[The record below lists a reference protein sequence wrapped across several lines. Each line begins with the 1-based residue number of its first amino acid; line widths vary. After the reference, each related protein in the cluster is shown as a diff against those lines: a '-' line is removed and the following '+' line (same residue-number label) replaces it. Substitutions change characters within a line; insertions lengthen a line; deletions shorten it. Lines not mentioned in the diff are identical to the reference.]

1 MTTWALD
8 LDGVIWHGTMPI
20 PGSAEAVGEL
30 RSAGF
35 DVVFVTNNSFS
46 TIAQQEAKLGSFGID
61 ASGSVITSA
70 QAAASLVDADERVLV
85 LGGPGVVEAVGA
97 RGAEIVDHA
106 DLDDG
111 ESAVRRAAID
121 TVVVGL
127 DWALDYH
134 RLAAAVQ
141 AVLAGARF
149 VATNT
154 DATYPSERGL
164 LPGAGAL
171 VAAVAAATGRDPVV
185 AGKPEGPA
193 ADLVRSRFGATGV
206 MVGDRPETDGSF
218 AVALGY
224 EFALVLSGV
233 TASADGVVPVPA
245 VVAPDLRALVS
256 ARLGG

>member
-20 PGSAEAVGEL
+20 RGSAEAVGEL
-30 RSAGF
+30 RASGH

-61 ASGSVITSA
+61 AGGSVITSA
-70 QAAASLVDADERVLV
+70 QAAASLIDPGERVLV
-85 LGGPGVVEAVGA
+85 LGGPGVVESVAA
-97 RGAEIVDHA
+97 RGADLVDHDDVA
-106 DLDDG
+106 DGDR
-111 ESAVRRAAID
+111 AVERAGID
-121 TVVVGL
+121 VVVVGL

-141 AVLAGARF
+141 AVLGGARF

-154 DATYPSERGL
+154 DPTYPSERGL

-171 VAAVAAATGRDPVV
+171 VAAVATATGQTPVV
-185 AGKPEGPA
+185 AGKPEQPA
-193 ADLVRSRFGATGV
+193 ADLVRSRYGSDGV
-206 MVGDRPETDGSF
+206 MVGDRPETDGAF

-224 EFALVLSGV
+224 DFGLVLSGV
-233 TASADGVVPVPA
+233 TRSADGVVPVPQLVA
-245 VVAPDLRALVS
+245 VDLQSLVAAHP
-256 ARLGG
+256 